1 MTGVHR
7 HARGVPDETP
17 RSRAS
22 IVINDPALSA
32 SQPQDQLAAGS
43 ANALGHAITALVS
56 TRSTP
61 IARTVAR
68 EGIQRLARGWAAIG
82 PDRAEIA
89 LAAVLA
95 GWAVDRSGLGPHHAL
110 SQTAVRTTAIGHAE
124 VNAAL
129 LPFTVRAMRARLPDA
144 LAVLDDDLGA
154 PLEKLAEM
162 LRDRASVSGLGD
174 LGTDNDQ
181 LARAVN
187 AAAQRAELQRVPPAM
202 TASEIRDIYLAAA
215 AAR

>member
-7 HARGVPDETP
+7 HAAGVPDETP

-22 IVINDPALSA
+22 IVINDPAISA
-32 SQPQDQLAAGS
+32 SQPEDQLAASS

-61 IARTVAR
+61 IARAVAH
-68 EGIQRLARGWAAIG
+68 EGTQRIARGWAAIE

-89 LAAVLA
+89 LGALLA

-129 LPFTVRAMRARLPDA
+129 LPFTVRAMRARVPHA
-144 LAVLDDDLGA
+144 LALLDDDLGA
-154 PLEKLAEM
+154 PLEKLAEE
-162 LRDRASVSGLGD
+162 LRDRAAVSGLGD

-181 LARAVN
+181 LTQAVN
-187 AAAQRAELQRVPPAM
+187 AAAQRTELQRVPPAM